1 MKIKKITVIELFAN
15 FAASWGNK
23 WTSNMA
29 DTIVREVAFKIWQ
42 AMLDTLS
49 QDEINIAISAAIATL
64 DFPPSI
70 AQFKKLAIG
79 LLSANDAYQAAKD
92 GDNKLRQLVIGGD
105 WSWRTYPEDKL
116 RREFYQAYD
125 SFINNKLLTTS
136 ENVLENENPELEF
149 LQ

>member
-1 MKIKKITVIELFAN
+1 MHKKITVIDLFAY
-15 FAASWGNK
+15 FTASWGNK
-23 WTSNMA
+23 WTGGLE
-29 DTIVREVAFKIWQ
+29 DKLTREITFKIWQ
-42 AMLDTLS
+42 AMLHTLT
-49 QDEINIAISAAIATL
+49 QEEINLAISAAIETL

-70 AQFKKLAIG
+70 AQFKKLALN
-79 LLSANDAYQAAKD
+79 LLSPAQAYQAAKD

-116 RREFYQAYD
+116 RREFYAAYD

>member
-1 MKIKKITVIELFAN
+1 MKKTNAIELFVRFTAD
-15 FAASWGNK
+15 WGNM
-23 WTSNMA
+23 WTA
-29 DTIVREVAFKIWQ
+29 RFTEPLIHDVALHDWQ

-49 QDEINIAISAAIATL
+49 QDEINKAISTAIVTL